1 MAEKGIQF
9 GNGADRQKIKRLPFT
24 PQPNRS
30 MSAPMHANILIIGA
44 GVIGLTLAR
53 ELTARGAKG
62 VVVLD
67 KEAESGKHASGRN
80 SGVLHAGIY
89 YTPDSLRA
97 KTCIQGNRLMREY
110 CCEKSLP
117 LLECGKVIVA
127 RDEGEWPTLDRLF
140 TRATANEAEAA
151 MVDEA
156 ELGRIEPN
164 AKTVGRALFSK
175 HTAVIDPKA
184 ILRALAADIEASGR
198 GKLLYGASFTGLK
211 NQTTAVTRA
220 GEITFDFCV
229 NASGAWSDKVAAHFG
244 AGAGYRLLPF
254 KGLYRKLRPEKSH
267 LVRGNIYPV
276 PDIRNPFLGVHF
288 TKSVTGDV
296 YLGPTAIPALGRAN
310 YGILE
315 GLDAEVFAILARDL
329 QLFFRDPLFRG
340 IALSEPRKYAF
351 KHFFEDAGKLVKEL
365 APEDVINCSK
375 AGIRPQLI
383 DIRKGGLVMDFV
395 VERTERSLHVLNAI
409 SPAFTASMA
418 FVKMLADEHN
428 LA

>member
-1 MAEKGIQF
+1 
-9 GNGADRQKIKRLPFT
+9 
-24 PQPNRS
+24 
-30 MSAPMHANILIIGA
+30 MHANILIIGA

-53 ELTARGAKG
+53 ELTARGAKDI
-62 VVVLD
+62 VVLD
-67 KEAESGKHASGRN
+67 KEAESGRHASGRN

-89 YTPDSLRA
+89 YAPDSLRA
-97 KTCIQGNRLMREY
+97 ATCIQGNRLMRAY
-110 CCEKSLP
+110 CREKNLP

-127 RDEGEWPTLDRLF
+127 RDESEWPTLDKLLARS
-140 TRATANEAEAA
+140 TANGAEAI
-151 MVDEA
+151 MVDEG
-156 ELGRIEPN
+156 ELAAIEPN
-164 AKTVGRALFSK
+164 AKTTGRALFSK

-184 ILRALAADIEASGR
+184 ILRALAVDIDASGR
-198 GKLLYGASFTGLK
+198 GKLLYNAAFTGLK
-211 NQTTAVTRA
+211 NETTAVTTA
-220 GEITFDFCV
+220 GEMTFNFCV
-229 NASGAWSDKVAAHFG
+229 NAAGAWSDKVAAAFG

-254 KGLYRKLRPEKSH
+254 KGLYRKLRPERSH
-267 LVRGNIYPV
+267 LVRGTIYPV

-310 YGILE
+310 YGLLE

-329 QLFFRDPLFRG
+329 QLFFSDPVFRA
-340 IALSEPRKYAF
+340 IALSEPRKYSFA
-351 KHFFEDAGKLVKEL
+351 HFFADAKKLVKEL
-365 APEDVINCSK
+365 NPDDVVGCSK

-395 VERTERSLHVLNAI
+395 VERAARSLHVLNAI

>member
-1 MAEKGIQF
+1 
-9 GNGADRQKIKRLPFT
+9 
-24 PQPNRS
+24 
-30 MSAPMHANILIIGA
+30 MHANILIVGA
-44 GVIGLTLAR
+44 GVVGLTLAR
-53 ELTARGAKG
+53 ELVARGATD

-67 KEAESGKHASGRN
+67 KEPESGRHASGRN

-89 YTPDSLRA
+89 YAPDSLRA
-97 KTCIQGNRLMREY
+97 QTCIRGNRLMREY
-110 CCEKSLP
+110 CREKNLP

-127 RDEGEWPTLDRLF
+127 RDEGEWPALDTLLA
-140 TRATANEAEAA
+140 RATSNGAEAV
-151 MVDEA
+151 MVDA
-156 ELGRIEPN
+156 DALAAIEPN
-164 AKTVGRALFSK
+164 ARTAGRALFSK

-184 ILRALAADIEASGR
+184 ILRALAADVEASGR
-198 GKLLYGASFTGLK
+198 GKLLYNAAFMGLK
-211 NQTTAVTRA
+211 GPSTAVTAA
-220 GEITFDFCV
+220 GEIGFDFCV

-254 KGLYRKLRPEKSH
+254 KGLYRKLRPEKAH

-310 YGILE
+310 YGLFA

-329 QLFFRDPLFRG
+329 QLFFTDPRFRAV
-340 IALSEPRKYAF
+340 ALSEPRKYAF
-351 KHFFEDAGKLVKEL
+351 RHFFEDARKLVKEL
-365 APEDVINCSK
+365 EPTDVVNCPK

-395 VERTERSLHVLNAI
+395 VERTGNSLHVLNAI

-418 FVKMLADEHN
+418 FAKMLADEHR